1 MRLLCF
7 YTKPP
12 KCDTIVVSSNHRL
25 CGGITPRRVIPMLG
39 KEDQILK
46 ALSLIAAE
54 LHIQNI
60 VSISKEEKLKV
71 DFSLLSVEKTPEL
84 VEHFLEYF
92 KGEQFNPFKKLKP
105 IPKRK

>member
-1 MRLLCF
+1 
-7 YTKPP
+7 
-12 KCDTIVVSSNHRL
+12 
-25 CGGITPRRVIPMLG
+25 MLI

-71 DFSLLSVEKTPEL
+71 DFSLMSVKEIPKL
-84 VEHFLEYF
+84 VDHFIGYF
-92 KGEQFNPFKKLKP
+92 KGEQFDPSKYIKP
-105 IPKRK
+105 IPERK